1 MGCGEAAWRTVAR
14 MGGSRGSR
22 TVRALRIGAAC
33 AFAVFL
39 AALRALTFGAAAN
52 ADVPVQT
59 DHVTLEIRQAGGPRS
74 VWSGDVTDGDF
85 AVTDDAFDTRPAR
98 ITGEAVVPGPGTGA
112 KVSADV
118 ARVPYFPLALGSV
131 RVETPSQ
138 RYTVAIVAPL
148 RETPTGGVEVTAVT
162 LAGKPLP
169 VPVTLVL
176 GVTDRSRTPGD
187 HTVRLLHNGLR
198 RFAVAHVPPA
208 GAGPER
214 LPLVLNLHGYLERH
228 WMVDLFGETSAHADA
243 NGYIVA
249 YPQSTGLR
257 WQDAA
262 PSVDDVGYLTALI
275 DEMVDRFG
283 ADPARVYVTGL
294 SNGGFFTH
302 VLACDLADR
311 VAAAVSVVGY
321 LPDARPCEPGRPLP
335 ITILNGTADPLV
347 SHLEGRASAA
357 RWAELNGCDP
367 ADPTI
372 TQLPD
377 VFPGDGTTVE
387 RWDRG
392 GCDAPV
398 VYFEVRGGG
407 HLWYGHTP
415 FLPPP
420 TLGGQT
426 YDIDVNDVI
435 WDFVSQFTLP

>member
-1 MGCGEAAWRTVAR
+1 
-14 MGGSRGSR
+14 MGGSRGSH
-22 TVRALRIGAAC
+22 TARALRVGAWC
-33 AFAVFL
+33 AFVVCLAVL
-39 AALRALTFGAAAN
+39 AFGAEAHAQAEAA
-52 ADVPVQT
+52 AQP
-59 DHVTLEIRQAGGPRS
+59 DHVTLELKPAGGPRS
-74 VWSGDVTDGDF
+74 AWTGDVTDGDL

-98 ITGEAVVPGPGTGA
+98 ITGEAAVPG
-112 KVSADV
+112 ADTT
-118 ARVPYFPLALGSV
+118 ARVSVDVTRVPFFPLALGSV
-131 RVETPSQ
+131 HVEVSSQ
-138 RYTVAIVAPL
+138 RYAAAVVAPL
-148 RETPTGGVEVTAVT
+148 KETSAGAVEVTALA
-162 LAGKPLP
+162 LAGRPLP
-169 VPVTLVL
+169 APVTVVL
-176 GVTDRSRTPGD
+176 RVTDRSRTPGD
-187 HTVRLLHNGLR
+187 HTVRIFHNGLR
-198 RFAVAHVPPA
+198 RFAVVHVPPA
-208 GAGPER
+208 GSGPER

-321 LPDARPCEPGRPLP
+321 LPDTRPCEPGRPLP
-335 ITILNGTADPLV
+335 MTILNGTADPLV
-347 SHLEGRASAA
+347 SHLEGRAAAA

-372 TQLPD
+372 TQLAD

-387 RWDRG
+387 RWDRT

-407 HLWYGHTP
+407 PLWYGHAP